1 MLRTVRKITPLVRA
15 LVLGTAGIV
24 SVTAASSVILGCEDE
39 SKPEYYIKRLEDPA
53 VRPAAVKRL
62 VQFFEDA
69 MTRADKNREDPNVKA
84 LLEKIVP
91 PLAKAYVAGGLEDST
106 RFEIL
111 KLLADS
117 RDVRAKEAWVK
128 ALKDFQANVSEDEAK
143 NAARAIA
150 KTGVRDAD
158 ALDAIVQVFI
168 KLQAGS
174 EKGSVVWK
182 DYMESMQEISSPT
195 WEPQLLERLNR
206 PMEIPDK
213 DKDKDNKD
221 KITSYRNEQFWQ
233 VTSSE
238 ILGTIKSAKAVKPLF
253 KCIVNPSKADVA
265 ASAVMALVK
274 IGQPAMPMLSD
285 ALLGKDTE
293 INEWAKGAVKTNPEA
308 AVIRSAA
315 LVIGTVGR
323 ADGAKPLMDALVAA
337 KDDPTR
343 AIIARELSKVPTSPE
358 SLKAYMDVLM
368 KMPVSV
374 DLPTGEVAA
383 AMLTETVDAFYDAS
397 VVDQLIKRGKDA
409 KGSDDDKRTI
419 RDSTI
424 VALIHLMKADQVAA
438 VEKAINE
445 WAPKPDENKLEKEA
459 FAKSKNTVTAC
470 GDKLECYLAKIEEP
484 ALQEQKDQV
493 AAIKAAYMLGILGN
507 DGTRNEMIKRLPK
520 IKNAAIKFSVAKAID
535 HLTPKGDKTAADAI
549 KKVIDDNKQKGDQNV
564 IMGDAPL
571 RQIMARIIARQ

>member
-535 HLTPKGDKTAADAI
+535 HLTPKGDTAAADAI
-549 KKVIDDNKQKGDQNV
+549 TKVIDDNKQKGDQNV

-571 RQIMARIIARQ
+571 RQIMARIVARQ

>member
-182 DYMESMQEISSPT
+182 DYMESMQELASPT

-233 VTSSE
+233 VTSAE

-323 ADGAKPLMDALVAA
+323 ADGAKPLIDALTAA

-507 DGTRNEMIKRLPK
+507 EGTRNEMIKRLPK

-535 HLTPKGDKTAADAI
+535 HLTPKGDKAAADAI

-571 RQIMARIIARQ
+571 RQIMARIVARQ

>member
-265 ASAVMALVK
+265 ASSVMALVK

-323 ADGAKPLMDALVAA
+323 ADGAKPLIDALAAA

-535 HLTPKGDKTAADAI
+535 HLTPKGDKAAADAI

-571 RQIMARIIARQ
+571 RQIMARIVARQ

>member
-1 MLRTVRKITPLVRA
+1 
-15 LVLGTAGIV
+15 
-24 SVTAASSVILGCEDE
+24 
-39 SKPEYYIKRLEDPA
+39 
-53 VRPAAVKRL
+53 
-62 VQFFEDA
+62 
-69 MTRADKNREDPNVKA
+69 
-84 LLEKIVP
+84 
-91 PLAKAYVAGGLEDST
+91 
-106 RFEIL
+106 
-111 KLLADS
+111 
-117 RDVRAKEAWVK
+117 
-128 ALKDFQANVSEDEAK
+128 
-143 NAARAIA
+143 
-150 KTGVRDAD
+150 
-158 ALDAIVQVFI
+158 
-168 KLQAGS
+168 
-174 EKGSVVWK
+174 
-182 DYMESMQEISSPT
+182 
-195 WEPQLLERLNR
+195 
-206 PMEIPDK
+206 
-213 DKDKDNKD
+213 
-221 KITSYRNEQFWQ
+221 
-233 VTSSE
+233 
-238 ILGTIKSAKAVKPLF
+238 
-253 KCIVNPSKADVA
+253 
-265 ASAVMALVK
+265 
-274 IGQPAMPMLSD
+274 MPMLSD

-535 HLTPKGDKTAADAI
+535 HLTPKGDKGAADAI

-571 RQIMARIIARQ
+571 RQIMARIVARQ

>member
-535 HLTPKGDKTAADAI
+535 HLTPKGDKAAADAI

-571 RQIMARIIARQ
+571 RQIMARIVARQ